1 VFGYGSFL
9 LGNKVVKFSKL
20 SVEIIQFSEV
30 ILDGVLREFNILAD
44 GPKTFWIWIR
54 NNVVRD

>member
-20 SVEIIQFSEV
+20 SVEIIQLSEV
-30 ILDGVLREFNILAD
+30 IFDGILWEFNILAD
-44 GPKTFWIWIR
+44 RPKTFWIWIC
-54 NNVVRD
+54 NNVVWD